1 MKKITISLILV
12 LLTVTSYSQNEI
24 NVGTKKT
31 YEQKQIENSSVVYKL
46 YPTTNMWTFIKL
58 NTRNGHLWQVQYHTE
73 SDKRFETNLNTDS
86 RITPE
91 NESNERFLLYPTQNS
106 YNFILL
112 DQIDGRIWQ
121 VQWSIDPEKRLVLP
135 IY

>member
-31 YEQKQIENSSVVYKL
+31 YEQKPIENSSVVYKL

>member
-12 LLTVTSYSQNEI
+12 FITLTSYSQNEI
-24 NVGTKKT
+24 NVGAKST

-73 SDKRFETNLNTDS
+73 SDKRFETILNTYS
-86 RITPE
+86 LITPE
-91 NESNERFLLYPTQNS
+91 NESNERFSLYSTQNS

-112 DQIDGRIWQ
+112 DQIDGRMWQ

-135 IY
+135 IN

>member
-12 LLTVTSYSQNEI
+12 FITLTSYSQNEI
-24 NVGTKKT
+24 NVGAKST

-73 SDKRFETNLNTDS
+73 SDKRFETKLNTYS
-86 RITPE
+86 LITPE
-91 NESNERFLLYPTQNS
+91 NESNERFSLYSTQNS

-112 DQIDGRIWQ
+112 DQIDGRMWQ

-135 IY
+135 IN

>member
-12 LLTVTSYSQNEI
+12 FITLTSYSQNEI
-24 NVGTKKT
+24 NVGAKST

-73 SDKRFETNLNTDS
+73 SDKRFETILKTYS
-86 RITPE
+86 LITPE
-91 NESNERFLLYPTQNS
+91 NESNERFSLYSTQNS

-112 DQIDGRIWQ
+112 DQIDGRMWQ

-135 IY
+135 IN

>member
-12 LLTVTSYSQNEI
+12 FITLTSYSQNEI
-24 NVGTKKT
+24 NVGTKNT
-31 YEQKQIENSSVVYKL
+31 YEQKHIENSSVVYKL
-46 YPTTNMWTFIKL
+46 YPTTNIWTFIKL

-86 RITPE
+86 YVTPE
-91 NESNERFLLYPTQNS
+91 NESNERFILYPTQNS

-112 DQIDGRIWQ
+112 DQIDGRMWQ
-121 VQWSIDPEKRLVLP
+121 VQWSIDPEKRLVLR

>member
-1 MKKITISLILV
+1 MKKIMISLILV
-12 LLTVTSYSQNEI
+12 LITLTSYSQNQV
-24 NVGTKKT
+24 NDTTKSSS
-31 YEQKQIENSSVVYKL
+31 EQKQIENTALVYKL

-58 NTRNGHLWQVQYHTE
+58 NTRNGQLWQVQYHIE
-73 SDKRFETNLNTDS
+73 SDKRFESILDTYS
-86 RITPE
+86 RVTPE
-91 NESNERFLLYPTQNS
+91 NESNERFVLYSTQNS

-121 VQWSIDPEKRLVLP
+121 VQWSIDPDKRLVLP